1 MRLNIPIACMYPGR
15 FLHAGLL
22 AAVTALTLVGV
33 ARTQEPVSPDGE
45 ALVALYNSTDGE
57 NWSVNTNWLSD
68 EPVDSRHGVTTNGEG
83 RVRRID
89 LENNRLS
96 GPLPPALGSLSAPE
110 YLRLGNNRLIGQIP
124 TELGNLSNLQL
135 LSFSGKLRI

>member
-1 MRLNIPIACMYPGR
+1 MRLNIPIARMYPGR
-15 FLHAGLL
+15 FLHVGLL
-22 AAVTALTLVGV
+22 AAVAALTLAGV
-33 ARTQEPVSPDGE
+33 ACADEPVSPDRE
-45 ALVALYNSTDGE
+45 ALVAFYNSTDGE

-68 EPVDSRHGVTTNGEG
+68 EPVGSWHGVTTNDEG
-83 RVRRID
+83 RVTRLVI
-89 LENNRLS
+89 ENNRLS